1 MADEKKEIDY
11 TLANPDTLTKYKTA
25 AEIANKV
32 LSSVTGLIK
41 EGATIL
47 SICEEGDKLLEEETS
62 KVFKGKDIKK
72 GVLKNFP
79 PGGSRA
85 ANGFLYNWEIS
96 QEGDLLKGGSAML
109 GVSFPTTVSP
119 DEIITPLTPNPHDTT
134 TPEWAIK
141 PGQVLKIQL
150 GAHIDGFAAIIG
162 STVIVP
168 ASEGAEPEITGEQAD
183 LLLATHYIN
192 QAFLRLILPPSLHP
206 GAEEGK
212 EVKPPTQSKIN
223 SILSSIAKT
232 YGCSLVE
239 NTTSYQFDR
248 NEIEGK
254 KKIIVAPTDGMKGE
268 GSPEVGEVWG
278 VEAAVA
284 LGDSGK
290 LKVSELKPTLY
301 RKTETTFQLKRPT
314 SRQVFTEVKSKFGN
328 FPFSSRHLSDQK
340 TAGFGLLECTRN
352 NLLRQYE
359 ILVEKEGKIT
369 SKDFSVVAI
378 TKKGL
383 SIISAPPAIDL
394 EKVKSDKQITDEE
407 ILKLLEIPIAAPKKA
422 NKKKKK
428 AGAGA
433 DE

>member
-1 MADEKKEIDY
+1 MAEEKKEIDY

-25 AEIANKV
+25 AEISNTV
-32 LSSVTGLIK
+32 LSAIVGLVK
-41 EGATIL
+41 EGATVL
-47 SICEEGDKLLEEETS
+47 SLCEEGDKLLEEETS
-62 KVFKGKDIKK
+62 KVFKGKKDIKK
-72 GVLKNFP
+72 
-79 PGGSRA
+79 
-85 ANGFLYNWEIS
+85 
-96 QEGDLLKGGSAML
+96 
-109 GVSFPTTVSP
+109 GVSFPTTISP
-119 DEIITPLTPNPHDTT
+119 DEIITPLTPNPEDTT
-134 TPEWAIK
+134 TPEWALK
-141 PGQVLKIQL
+141 AGQVVKIQL
-150 GAHIDGFAAIIG
+150 GAHIDGFAAVVG
-162 STVIVP
+162 STVVVP
-168 ASEGAEPEITGEQAD
+168 ASEGAEAEITGEVAD

-212 EVKPPTQSKIN
+212 VVKPPTQTKIN

-239 NTTSYQFDR
+239 NTTTYQFER

-254 KKIIVAPTDGMKGE
+254 KKIILAPSEGTKGE
-268 GSPEVGEVWG
+268 GHPEIGDVWG
-278 VEAAVA
+278 VEVAVA

-290 LKVSELKPTLY
+290 LKPSEYKPTLH
-301 RKTETTFQLKRPT
+301 RNTGVTFHLTRDT
-314 SRQVFTEVKSKFGN
+314 SRKVFNEVRTKFGS

-340 TAGFGLLECTRN
+340 AAKFGILEATRHN
-352 NLLRQYE
+352 VLRQYE
-359 ILVEKEGKIT
+359 ILVEKEGKMT

-394 EKVKSDKQITDEE
+394 EKIKSDKKITDEE
-407 ILKLLEIPIAAPKKA
+407 ILKLLEMPIGAPKKA

-428 AGAGA
+428 AGASA

>member
-1 MADEKKEIDY
+1 MADDKNSKDVDY

-25 AEIANKV
+25 AEISNKV
-32 LSSVTGLIK
+32 LNHIISIAK
-41 EGATIL
+41 EGTTVLAL
-47 SICEEGDKLLEEETS
+47 CEEGDKLLEDETS

-72 GVLKNFP
+72 GV
-79 PGGSRA
+79 
-85 ANGFLYNWEIS
+85 
-96 QEGDLLKGGSAML
+96 
-109 GVSFPTTVSP
+109 SFPTTVSP
-119 DEIITPLTPNPHDTT
+119 NEIITPLTPNPHDTN
-134 TPEWAIK
+134 TPAWEIK
-141 PGQVLKIQL
+141 AGQVLKIQL

-162 STVIVP
+162 STIIVP
-168 ASEGAEPEITGEQAD
+168 PAEGDAEITGDVAD

-223 SILSSIAKT
+223 AILSSIAKT

-254 KKIIVAPTDGMKGE
+254 KKIVLAPADGMKGE
-268 GSPEVGEVWG
+268 GHPEIGDVWG
-278 VEAAVA
+278 VEVAVA
-284 LGDSGK
+284 HGDSGK
-290 LKVSELKPTLY
+290 LKVSEYKPTLH
-301 RKTETTFQLKRPT
+301 RNTGTTFQLKRPT
-314 SRQVFTEVKSKFGN
+314 SRQVFSEVKAKFGN

-340 TAGFGLLECTRN
+340 AAGFGLLECTRN

-359 ILVEKEGKIT
+359 ILVEKDGKVT

-383 SIISAPPAIDL
+383 SVISAPPAIDL
-394 EKVKSDKQITDEE
+394 EKIKSDKQITDEE
-407 ILKLLEIPIAAPKKA
+407 ILKLLDIPIGAPKKA

-428 AGAGA
+428 AAAGEA
-433 DE
+433 GDE

>member
-1 MADEKKEIDY
+1 MHY

-25 AEIANKV
+25 AEISNKV
-32 LSSVTGLIK
+32 LSAVVALAH
-41 EGATIL
+41 EGATVL
-47 SICEEGDKLLEEETS
+47 SLCEAGDKLLEEETG

-72 GVLKNFP
+72 GV
-79 PGGSRA
+79 
-85 ANGFLYNWEIS
+85 
-96 QEGDLLKGGSAML
+96 
-109 GVSFPTTVSP
+109 SFPTTISP
-119 DEIITPLTPNPHDTT
+119 DEVITPLTPNPHDTT

-150 GAHIDGFAAIIG
+150 GAHIDGFAAILG
-162 STVIVP
+162 TTIVVP
-168 ASEGAEPEITGEQAD
+168 GSEGAEPEISGSIAD
-183 LLLATHYIN
+183 LLLATHYVN

-212 EVKPPTQSKIN
+212 EIKPPTQTKIN
-223 SILSSIAKT
+223 AVLSTIAKS

-254 KKIIVAPTDGMKGE
+254 KKIILAPAEGMKGE
-268 GSPEVGEVWG
+268 GHPEIGDVWG
-278 VEAAVA
+278 LEVALA

-290 LKVSELKPTLY
+290 LKVSEYKPTLH
-301 RKTETTFQLKRPT
+301 RNTGTTFQLKRQS
-314 SRQVFTEVKSKFGN
+314 SRQLFTEVKAKFGN

-340 TAGFGLLECTRN
+340 AAGFGLLECTRN

-359 ILVEKEGKIT
+359 ILVEKEGKVT

-383 SIISAPPAIDL
+383 SVISAPPAIDL
-394 EKVKSDKQITDEE
+394 EKIKSDKKIEDEE
-407 ILKLLEIPIAAPKKA
+407 ILKLLEIPIGAAKKP

-428 AGAGA
+428 TGAGA
-433 DE
+433 EASEAAEAAADE